1 MAKLTKHCRIP
12 ESELIKAA
20 NQTRKRFLPKG
31 FDSYEEEEWGF
42 CRSLL
47 PGEFHVLSLFKIQ
60 KDVENLRKQKLLEG
74 DPKRARPKSAHPSE
88 SDQTEEDVYVNRR
101 F

>member
-1 MAKLTKHCRIP
+1 MTNKLTKHCRVP
-12 ESELIKAA
+12 AQTLIDAA

-47 PGEFHVLSLFKIQ
+47 PGEFRVLSLFKIQ
-60 KDVENLRKQKLLEG
+60 KDVENLRKGDFLEG
-74 DPKRARPKSAHPSE
+74 DPNRARRKSTHPSE
-88 SDQTEEDVYVNRR
+88 SDPTDLFR
-101 F
+101 